1 MSVGHQRLK
10 NIPKTLRWRQ
20 VVELLDDGG
29 SVGEIATLSAQ
40 AIDKALSRAT
50 RDPALTEV
58 VYLLALLP
66 GAARQHDTVRALG
79 GIGIDAGSEP
89 SLLDIL
95 AGLERAVDREA
106 RMRGGRTDLGEIA
119 QLAAANSIT
128 TLIAP
133 TLPGLFSTTATD
145 VRSALA
151 RLDTPDQ
158 FARLSR
164 TFFSEL
170 VQRSLNYYL
179 SREYAKHLGRGEAF
193 ATLADQETFRDALS
207 VHCYQTALIVERYSA
222 DWFSKAKFE
231 GGITRARAST
241 LARAA
246 LSKLRK
252 ELSHRSDPDG

>member
-1 MSVGHQRLK
+1 MGHQRLK
-10 NIPKTLRWRQ
+10 NIPRTLRWRQ
-20 VVELLDDGG
+20 VVELLDDDG

-40 AIDKALSRAT
+40 AIDKALSRAA
-50 RDPALTEV
+50 RDPALTEA

-66 GAARQHDTVRALG
+66 GAARQLDAARALG
-79 GIGIDAGSEP
+79 GIGISAGTEP
-89 SLLDIL
+89 SLLDVV
-95 AGLERAVDREA
+95 AGFERAVDREA

-128 TLIAP
+128 ALVVP
-133 TLPGLFSTTATD
+133 TLPGLFSTTASD
-145 VRSALA
+145 VQSALA

-164 TFFSEL
+164 TFFSDL

-179 SREYAKHLGRGEAF
+179 SREYAKHLGRGETF
-193 ATLADQETFRDALS
+193 ARLADQETFRAALA
-207 VHCYQTALIVERYSA
+207 VHCYQTAFIVEQYSA

-241 LARAA
+241 LARTA

-252 ELSHRSDPDG
+252 ELSHRSEPDG